1 MPTRNPFRPTFG
13 ASPKVWAG
21 RTMILEEFTDAL
33 HSGPGNPHRSIIVSG
48 SRGIGKTVLLT
59 ELEDVARKEG
69 WVVIRASGRQGMAET
84 LTNSTIPE
92 IIESISP
99 TPQRKFTGFN
109 IAGVGGVRGELTDE
123 QPVVP
128 RLVTRLHELLKLLS
142 GTGILI
148 TIDEIQDS
156 NPDDLT
162 EIAVAYQDLVRDD
175 AEVALA
181 MAGLTQG
188 VNKLLNLPGA
198 TFLRRARHYELG
210 PLTVEDATV
219 TLADTAR
226 EAGRAFT
233 DDAATYASEFTQGYP
248 YLVQL
253 IGYLAWN
260 AAAGEE
266 ITRADVAG
274 VSEEAIEIL
283 GTQVH
288 QPSLRA
294 VPPRQREY
302 LDAMAQIQ
310 GRTGVGQVS
319 ATDLTAALQRPTTA
333 LSDTRSKL
341 IDRDLIVSAGWGE
354 VEFAQPYLGDY
365 LRREQRP
372 QRVN

>member
-1 MPTRNPFRPTFG
+1 MPPRNPFRPTFG

-21 RTMILEEFTDAL
+21 RATVLDEFSTAIDA
-33 HSGPGNPHRSIIVSG
+33 GPGHPNRSLIISG

-59 ELEDVARKEG
+59 ELEDLARTRG

-92 IIESISP
+92 LMESIEP
-99 TPQRKFTGFN
+99 TAKRHVTGVSV
-109 IAGVGGVRGELTDE
+109 AGLGSVRSELNDD

-128 RLVTRLHELLKLLS
+128 RLVTRLHELLNLLK
-142 GTGILI
+142 GTGVLI

-156 NPDDLT
+156 NPDDLA
-162 EIAVAYQDLVRDD
+162 EIAVAYQDLIRDD
-175 AEVALA
+175 AEVSLA

-188 VNKLLNLPGA
+188 INQLLNLPGA

-210 PLTVEDATV
+210 PLTVDDATT
-219 TLADTAR
+219 TLAETAA
-226 EAGRAFT
+226 EAGKPFT
-233 DDAATYASEFTQGYP
+233 SGAAEYAGELTQGYP

-253 IGYLAWN
+253 IGFLAWN
-260 AAAGEE
+260 AAATSE
-266 ITRADVAG
+266 ITRADV
-274 VSEEAIEIL
+274 SSIREEAIEIL

-302 LDAMAQIQ
+302 LDAMAHIQ
-310 GRTGVGQVS
+310 FQTGRSRVS
-319 ATDLTAALQRPTTA
+319 TTDLTTALERPTTA
-333 LSDTRSKL
+333 LSDTRGKL
-341 IDRDLIVSAGWGE
+341 IDRDLIVAAGWGE
-354 VEFAQPYLGDY
+354 VEFAQPYLGEF

>member
-1 MPTRNPFRPTFG
+1 MPRNNPFRPTFG

-21 RTMILEEFTDAL
+21 RTTVLDEFTTAL
-33 HSGPGNPHRSIIVSG
+33 ESGPGHPNRSLIISG

-59 ELEDVARKEG
+59 ELEDKARATG
-69 WVVIRASGRQGMAET
+69 WVVIRASGREGMAET

-92 IIESISP
+92 LIESLEP
-99 TPQRKFTGFN
+99 APKRKFTGFN
-109 IAGVGGVRGELTDE
+109 VAGLGGVRSELVDE
-123 QPVVP
+123 QPVAP
-128 RLVTRLHELLKLLS
+128 RLVTRLHQLLTLLK
-142 GTGILI
+142 GTGVLF

-156 NPDDLT
+156 NPADLT

-188 VNKLLNLPGA
+188 VNNLLNLPGA

-210 PLTVEDATV
+210 PLTIDDATA
-219 TLADTAR
+219 TLRDTAQ
-226 EAGRAFT
+226 EAGKPFLN
-233 DDAATYASEFTQGYP
+233 DAARRAGELTQGYP

-260 AAAGEE
+260 HAVGDA
-266 ITRADVAG
+266 ITGRDVSSI
-274 VSEEAIEIL
+274 SEEAIEIL
-283 GTQVH
+283 GKQVH

-302 LDAMAQIQ
+302 LDAMAHIQ
-310 GRTGVGQVS
+310 SQTGRAQVS
-319 ATDLTAALQRPTTA
+319 TADLTTALDRPTTA
-333 LSDTRSKL
+333 LSDTRGKL
-341 IDRDLIVSAGWGE
+341 IDRDLIVPAGWGE

-372 QRVN
+372 TRVN